1 MTMRKFLCRGSS
13 FARTLSA
20 IIAIL
25 LISMALA
32 VPPSAAT
39 RQRLERLDLFRRRL
53 PHMSQTALAAVCDD
67 IRANGLPEPFDRHRL
82 QGTRD
87 MLRLVQTP
95 YGPLVRGANLINAT
109 TEQPH
114 VSVEFINIWALLA
127 HIITKGGGFAEFI
140 RERHTASPSSARKP
154 WTCSCF
160 C

>member
-1 MTMRKFLCRGSS
+1 
-13 FARTLSA
+13 
-20 IIAIL
+20 
-25 LISMALA
+25 
-32 VPPSAAT
+32 
-39 RQRLERLDLFRRRL
+39 
-53 PHMSQTALAAVCDD
+53 
-67 IRANGLPEPFDRHRL
+67 
-82 QGTRD
+82 

-160 C
+160 VRCVVVKTIMTYIKFVAESA